1 MPENEPTVT
10 LSNEEPSGGG
20 SENNSWAGVDPGTIQ
35 EIIAY
40 SVGSYAVVEF
50 LIGTQN
56 IVRKEGVITAVGVS
70 WLLLYDQASGT
81 SVVCDMYSVKF
92 VTYFDPGRVPSGTSS
107 LQSAQ
112 QQMNAQNPAR
122 NRQNRGR
129 R

>member
-1 MPENEPTVT
+1 MPENESSVN
-10 LSNEEPSGGG
+10 LSGEEYPGTNG
-20 SENNSWAGVDPGTIQ
+20 NVDPSTIQ
-35 EIIAY
+35 EIISL

-92 VTYFDPGRVPSGTSS
+92 VTYFDPGRLPTDTGN

-112 QQMNAQNPAR
+112 SQMNAQNQPRGR
-122 NRQNRGR
+122 NNRGYR
-129 R
+129 

>member
-1 MPENEPTVT
+1 MPPENESSVT
-10 LSNEEPSGGG
+10 LSNEEYPGTNG
-20 SENNSWAGVDPGTIQ
+20 NVDPSSIQ
-35 EIIAY
+35 EIISL

-70 WLLLYDQASGT
+70 WLLLYDQANGT
-81 SVVCDMYSVKF
+81 STVCDMYSVKF
-92 VTYFDPGRVPSGTSS
+92 VTYFDPGRVPTDTGN

-112 QQMNAQNPAR
+112 QQMNAMNQAR
-122 NRQNRGR
+122 NNRNNRGR

>member
-1 MPENEPTVT
+1 MPENESSVT
-10 LSNEEPSGGG
+10 LSGEEYPGGAPNG
-20 SENNSWAGVDPGTIQ
+20 TNGNVDPSTIQ
-35 EIIAY
+35 EIISL

-70 WLLLYDQASGT
+70 WLLLYDQAAGT

-92 VTYFDPGRVPSGTSS
+92 VTYFDPGRLPTDTGSI
-107 LQSAQ
+107 QSAQ
-112 QQMNAQNPAR
+112 QQMNAQNQAR